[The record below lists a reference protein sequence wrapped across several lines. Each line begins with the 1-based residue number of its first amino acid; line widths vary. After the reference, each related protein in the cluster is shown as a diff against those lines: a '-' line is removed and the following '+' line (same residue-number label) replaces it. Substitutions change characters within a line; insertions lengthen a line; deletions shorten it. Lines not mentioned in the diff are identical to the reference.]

1 MIVLRDLKEV
11 VNIPDPD
18 IRSLV
23 AQRFAEIWPDEQYDP
38 DRDGYFIVIEPGD
51 TVDAI
56 EAESKCRILRSQ
68 YGDARFGDPAYE
80 TSFEFLDEHAC
91 CYEMAFVLS
100 DDGYGIEIFIPK
112 IAGIDAALLAMCAQ
126 HATPALTTATTE

>member
-1 MIVLRDLKEV
+1 MIVLRDPEAV
-11 VNIPDPD
+11 SSIPDPD

-23 AQRFAEIWPDEQYDP
+23 SQRFTEVWPDENYDP
-38 DRDGYFIVIEPGD
+38 NVDGYMIVVEAGD
-51 TVDAI
+51 DVKAL

-68 YGDARFGDPAYE
+68 YGDSRYGDPAYE

-112 IAGIDAALLAMCAQ
+112 SPGIDAALLAICAQ
-126 HATPALTTATTE
+126 YATPALTTATSA

>member
-1 MIVLRDLKEV
+1 MIVLRDPKAV
-11 VNIPDPD
+11 TSISDAD

-23 AQRFAEIWPDEQYDP
+23 AQRFAEVWPDETYDP
-38 DRDGYFIVIEPGD
+38 NLDGYMIVVEPGD
-51 TVDAI
+51 SVDAL
-56 EAESKCRILRSQ
+56 EKESGCHILYSLI
-68 YGDARFGDPAYE
+68 GGARFGNPDFS

-112 IAGIDAALLAMCAQ
+112 IAGIDAELLAMCAQ
-126 HATPALTTATTE
+126 YATPALTTTSLE

>member
-1 MIVLRDLKEV
+1 MIVLRDPKAV
-11 VNIPDPD
+11 TSISDAD

-23 AQRFAEIWPDEQYDP
+23 AQRFAEIWADETYDANLH
-38 DRDGYFIVIEPGD
+38 GYMIVVEPGD
-51 TVDAI
+51 SVDTI
-56 EAESKCRILRSQ
+56 EKESGCYILRGLSS
-68 YGDARFGDPAYE
+68 GARFGDAAFD

-112 IAGIDAALLAMCAQ
+112 IAGIDAELLAMCAQ
-126 HATPALTTATTE
+126 YATPALTATSLE